1 MEMSLLFKINSLEQ
15 AQVEGVLASSV
26 EVMANFEAWKGG
38 SGIDRKGS
46 VARDIHRPQAS
57 NHNFVAWILL
67 LVFDRIRGISVHI
80 QDLSCS
86 KTVFVRVL
94 HTSIRNHRYFRSLI
108 GTAKNRVGSC

>member
-46 VARDIHRPQAS
+46 VARDIHRPHAS
-57 NHNFVAWILL
+57 NHNFVGSCSSSLTGFGAYRCISKTCRAPKQFSSECCILQFGIIVVFVLL
-67 LVFDRIRGISVHI
+67 LGRQKIV
-80 QDLSCS
+80 
-86 KTVFVRVL
+86 
-94 HTSIRNHRYFRSLI
+94 
-108 GTAKNRVGSC
+108 